1 LKTIRSKV
9 IILFSLCVFFVVAL
23 ALLAYQN
30 TRYLEAKLMIIES
43 FDDLL
48 DDILEL
54 RRYEKN
60 LIFYQDAV
68 SLEQCSRYLLQV
80 DASFQ
85 QIATDIINVAGNQ
98 KYSQFKGDLDAYKK
112 LLNRYMSIVRKG
124 EQLPNLQ
131 EIRENGKKLI
141 IFSEDLINIKRERIK
156 VRLHLYVIYF
166 AVLLVFFF
174 SLFVYI
180 FQLISRS
187 ILRPLKAVE
196 EATKKVASEEF
207 VPVTIRPDR
216 HDELSRLIDA
226 FNKMVEELNKR
237 ENQLLQSRKMASIGT
252 FTSGIAHELNN
263 PINNISLIVESL
275 VEEDQDLSVKERS
288 HLYQDLMGQAERTS
302 DIVKKLLEFSRNR
315 YSRTE
320 KAAIDDI
327 VRKTADLVT
336 NEMRLNR
343 VKYSQTIEGGSLPEL
358 RVDKGGIQQV
368 FLNLF
373 LNSIQA
379 MESGGR
385 IDVVMRTY
393 PDAREIRID
402 VRDTGSGIPQEY
414 LDRLFD
420 PFFSTKKEGEGTG
433 LGLSVSYNI
442 INKHSGH
449 IEVESTLGEG
459 SCFSI
464 FLPMEKDV
472 DTN

>member
-1 LKTIRSKV
+1 VKTIRSKV

-48 DDILEL
+48 DDVLEL

-85 QIATDIINVAGNQ
+85 QIAPDIIAVAGNQ
-98 KYSQFKGDLDAYKK
+98 KYSQFMGDLDAYKK
-112 LLNRYMSIVRKG
+112 LLNGYMSIVRKG
-124 EQLPNLQ
+124 EQLPNLL
-131 EIRENGKKLI
+131 EIRESGKKLI
-141 IFSEDLINIKRERIK
+141 TFSEDLINLKRERIK
-156 VRLHLYVIYF
+156 VRLHRYVIYF
-166 AVLLVFFF
+166 AVLLFFF
-174 SLFVYI
+174 FLLFVYI
-180 FQLISRS
+180 FQLISSS
-187 ILRPLKAVE
+187 ILRPLRVVE

-207 VPVTIRPDR
+207 VPLPNRADR
-216 HDELSRLIDA
+216 HDEISRLIDA
-226 FNKMVEELNKR
+226 FNKMVEELQKR

-275 VEEDQDLSVKERS
+275 VEEDPDLSVEERS
-288 HLYQDLMGQAERTS
+288 NLYQDLMGQAERTS
-302 DIVKKLLEFSRNR
+302 GIVKKLLEFSRNR
-315 YSRTE
+315 YAKTE
-320 KAAIDDI
+320 KVALDDI
-327 VRKTADLVT
+327 VRKTADLVQ

-343 VKYSQTIEGGSLPEL
+343 VKFSQTIEGGHLPEL

-385 IDVVMRTY
+385 IDVVMITDQ
-393 PDAREIRID
+393 PAKEVRID
-402 VRDTGSGIPQEY
+402 VRDTGKGIPPEH

-442 INKHSGH
+442 INKHNGR
-449 IEVESTLGEG
+449 IEVESTQGEG
-459 SCFSI
+459 TCFSI

>member
-1 LKTIRSKV
+1 VKTIRSKV
-9 IILFSLCVFFVVAL
+9 IFLFSLCVFFVVAM
-23 ALLAYQN
+23 ALLSYQN
-30 TRYLEAKLMIIES
+30 SRYLEAKLVIIES

-48 DDILEL
+48 DDVLEL

-68 SLEQCSRYLLQV
+68 SLEQCSRYLLLV

-85 QIATDIINVAGNQ
+85 QIAPDIITVAGDQ
-98 KYSQFKGDLDAYKK
+98 KFSKFKEALEDYKK
-112 LLNRYMSIVRKG
+112 LLHHNMSIIRNG
-124 EQLPNLQ
+124 GQLPSLL
-131 EIRENGKKLI
+131 EIRESGKKLVT
-141 IFSEDLINIKRERIK
+141 FSEDLINIKRERIK
-156 VRLHLYVIYF
+156 VRLHRYVIYF
-166 AVLLVFFF
+166 TVLLFFFF

-180 FQLISRS
+180 FQLISSS
-187 ILRPLKAVE
+187 ILQPLKVVE

-207 VPVTIRPDR
+207 VPVTSRPDR
-216 HDELSRLIDA
+216 HDEISRLIDA
-226 FNKMVEELNKR
+226 FNKMVEELKKR

-275 VEEDQDLSVKERS
+275 VEGDQDLSIEERS

-315 YSRTE
+315 YAKTE
-320 KAAIDDI
+320 KVAIDDI

-336 NEMRLNR
+336 NEMRLNHIT
-343 VKYSQTIEGGSLPEL
+343 YSQTIEVGPLPEL

-379 MESGGR
+379 MENGGR
-385 IDVVMRTY
+385 IDVVMGTF
-393 PDAREIRID
+393 AAAGEIRID
-402 VRDTGSGIPQEY
+402 VRDTGSGIPPGH

-442 INKHSGH
+442 INKHNGR
-449 IEVESTLGEG
+449 IEVESTPGAG
-459 SCFSI
+459 SRFSI
-464 FLPMEKDV
+464 FLPMGKDV
-472 DTN
+472 DTD

>member
-1 LKTIRSKV
+1 VKTIRSKV
-9 IILFSLCVFFVVAL
+9 IFLFCLCVFSVVAL
-23 ALLAYQN
+23 ALLSYQN
-30 TRYLEAKLMIIES
+30 TRYLEAKLMVIES

-48 DDILEL
+48 DDVLEL

-68 SLEQCSRYLLQV
+68 SLDQCSRYLLQV

-85 QIATDIINVAGNQ
+85 RIAPDIITVAGDQ
-98 KYSQFKGDLDAYKK
+98 KYSQFKEDLDAYKK
-112 LLNRYMSIVRKG
+112 LLNHYMSVVRKG
-124 EQLPNLQ
+124 EQLPNLE
-131 EIRENGKKLI
+131 EIRESGKKLVT
-141 IFSEDLINIKRERIK
+141 FSEDLINVKRERIK
-156 VRLHLYVIYF
+156 VRLRRYVIYF
-166 AVLLVFFF
+166 TVLVFFFF

-180 FQLISRS
+180 FQLISSS
-187 ILRPLKAVE
+187 ILRPLKVVE

-207 VPVTIRPDR
+207 VPVTNRPDR
-216 HDELSRLIDA
+216 HDEISRLIDA
-226 FNKMVEELNKR
+226 FNKMVEELKKR

-275 VEEDQDLSVKERS
+275 VEEDQGLSVDERS
-288 HLYQDLMGQAERTS
+288 YLYQNLMSQAERTS

-315 YSRTE
+315 YAKTE
-320 KAAIDDI
+320 KVALDDI
-327 VRKTADLVT
+327 VAKTADLVT

-343 VKYSQTIEGGSLPEL
+343 VKYSQTIQGGPLPEL
-358 RVDKGGIQQV
+358 SVDKGGIQQV

-385 IDVVMRTY
+385 IDVVMITD
-393 PDAREIRID
+393 PAAKEVRID
-402 VRDTGSGIPQEY
+402 VRDTGKGIPPEH

-442 INKHSGH
+442 INKHNGR
-449 IEVESTLGEG
+449 IEVESTPEEG
-459 SCFSI
+459 TCFSI

>member
-1 LKTIRSKV
+1 MKTIRSKV

-30 TRYLEAKLMIIES
+30 TRYLEAKLLIIES

-48 DDILEL
+48 DDVLEL

-85 QIATDIINVAGNQ
+85 QIAPDILTVAGDQ
-98 KYSQFKGDLDAYKK
+98 IYSQFVGDLGEYKK

-124 EQLPNLQ
+124 GQLPDLN
-131 EIRENGKKLI
+131 EIRESGKKLI
-141 IFSEDLINIKRERIK
+141 TFSEDLINIKRERIK
-156 VRLHLYVIYF
+156 VRLHRYVAYF
-166 AVLLVFFF
+166 AVLLFFF
-174 SLFVYI
+174 FGLFVYI

-187 ILRPLKAVE
+187 ILRPLRVVE

-207 VPVTIRPDR
+207 VPVTCRPHR
-216 HDELSRLIDA
+216 HDEISRLIEA

-275 VEEDQDLSVKERS
+275 VEEDHDLSVEERS
-288 HLYQDLMGQAERTS
+288 HLYQDLMDQAERSS

-315 YSRTE
+315 YAKTE
-320 KAAIDDI
+320 KVALDDI

-343 VKYSQTIEGGSLPEL
+343 VKYSQTIEGGPLPEL

-385 IDVVMRTY
+385 IDVVMITD
-393 PDAREIRID
+393 PASREIRID
-402 VRDTGSGIPQEY
+402 VRDTGKGVPPEN

-442 INKHSGH
+442 INKHNGR
-449 IEVESTLGEG
+449 IEVESTQGEG
-459 SCFSI
+459 TCFSI
-464 FLPMEKDV
+464 FLPMEKDG